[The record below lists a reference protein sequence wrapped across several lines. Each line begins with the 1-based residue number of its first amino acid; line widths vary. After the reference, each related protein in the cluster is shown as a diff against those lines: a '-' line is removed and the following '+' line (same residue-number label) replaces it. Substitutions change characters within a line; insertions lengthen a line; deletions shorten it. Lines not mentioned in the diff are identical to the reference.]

1 MNLRQYFKKAEKEGW
16 AIGQFNISN
25 LETLRAIVL
34 AGLKLKSPV
43 LIGTSEGES
52 KFLGLDVAV
61 SLVSAFRK
69 ETGHPIFLNLDHGR
83 SLDYIRKAMEA
94 GYDAVHFDG
103 SKLPLKK
110 NIKIAKQIVSLAKKK
125 GVWVEGEVGFISGS
139 STVLKDSPELRE
151 QDLTDPKEA
160 NTFVKETGVDILAVN
175 IGTFH
180 GIKAF
185 GKNPRINMQ
194 RLKEI
199 RKFVGNIPLVMHGG
213 SGTPEIDIKTALKFG
228 IRKININTELRLAFS
243 KGLLKSLSGGE
254 IVPYK
259 CMPEVI
265 LGVQKVVEEKIKLF
279 GSVNKI

>member
-1 MNLRQYFKKAEKEGW
+1 M
-16 AIGQFNISN
+16 GQFNISN

-43 LIGTSEGES
+43 LVGTSEGES

-83 SLDYIRKAMEA
+83 SLDYIGKAMEA

-103 SKLPLKK
+103 SKLPLKE
-110 NIKIAKQIVSLAKKK
+110 NIKITKQVVSLARRKR
-125 GVWVEGEVGFISGS
+125 VWVEGEVGFIPGS
-139 STVLKDSPELRE
+139 STVLKNSPELRK
-151 QDLTDPKEA
+151 QNLTDPKEA
-160 NTFVKETGVDILAVN
+160 KMFIRKTGVDALAIN

-180 GIKAF
+180 GIKSF
-185 GKNPRINMQ
+185 GKNPRINLQ
-194 RLKEI
+194 RLEEI
-199 RKFVGNIPLVMHGG
+199 RKSVGNIPLVMHGG
-213 SGTPEIDIKTALKFG
+213 SGTPERDIRSALKFG

-243 KGLLKSLSGGE
+243 RGFKKSLSGGE

-259 CMPEVI
+259 YMPEVI
-265 LGVQKVVEEKIKLF
+265 LGIQKVVEEKIKLF
-279 GSVNKI
+279 GSRNRI